1 MRITSRQDLLDKTGM
16 WTSALCAIHCMAV
29 PALVSMSAFSHWT
42 FLHDERLEGVALV
55 VGAILAISSLLPAY
69 SKHHKNLLPIVV
81 LLAGLILLALSRFL
95 VNVSESI
102 MTSSGA
108 TLVASAHF
116 LNYRF
121 CKKCHPVIP
130 PMPTYAHDND

>member
-1 MRITSRQDLLDKTGM
+1 
-16 WTSALCAIHCMAV
+16 MAV
-29 PALVSMSAFSHWT
+29 PVLVSMSAFSHWT
-42 FLHDERLEGVALV
+42 FLHDERFERVALV
-55 VGAILAISSLLPAY
+55 ISAILAMSSLLPAY
-69 SKHHKNLLPIVV
+69 LKHHKNPLPIAV
-81 LLAGLILLALSRFL
+81 LLAGFILLALSRFM

-121 CKKCHPVIP
+121 CKKCCSVIP
-130 PMPTYAHDND
+130 TMSTYAHDND

>member
-1 MRITSRQDLLDKTGM
+1 MRITSRQYLLDKTGM

-42 FLHDERLEGVALV
+42 FLQNEHLESAALAI
-55 VGAILAISSLLPAY
+55 GAVLAISSLLPTY
-69 SKHHKNLLPIVV
+69 IKHHKNLLPIVV
-81 LLAGLILLALSRFL
+81 LLAGFILLALSRFV

-108 TLVASAHF
+108 MLVASAHF

-130 PMPTYAHDND
+130 PMSTYAHGND